1 MTSRIRLLAVLI
13 GLLTVGGLAS
23 GAAVAAAGSRALAAA
38 GPELTVASG
47 NTAPD
52 GSGFPW
58 QVRVRRD
65 AIGGIPSLCLV
76 ADHSWDPGGQS
87 FGNAAT
93 ACMAGRSGN
102 RFTLHAVTC
111 RGIFVALARASA
123 GDRTIRKIAFA
134 VDRGARSIQ
143 LRFAGGGRMT
153 LRTHAAPS
161 ALRLPVR
168 LAWLVDGGE
177 AYPTR
182 ATAYGR
188 KGSKRRA
195 VLGTW
200 KTGTRC

>member
-1 MTSRIRLLAVLI
+1 MTSRFRLLAVLI
-13 GLLTVGGLAS
+13 GLVTVGPALAI
-23 GAAVAAAGSRALAAA
+23 AGSPALAAA

-58 QVRVRRD
+58 QVRARRD

-87 FGNAAT
+87 FGNAST
-93 ACMAGRSGN
+93 ACMAGRSADG
-102 RFTLHAVTC
+102 FTLHAVTC

-123 GDRTIRKIAFA
+123 GDRTIRKVAFA

-143 LRFAGGGRMT
+143 LAFAGGERMT
-153 LRTHAAPS
+153 LRTHAAPK

-182 ATAYGR
+182 ATSYGR

-195 VLGTW
+195 VLGKWT
-200 KTGTRC
+200 TRTRC